1 MFESIIYKID
11 LVGISPQLL
20 IFKNQKYKSI
30 LSLLISIVL
39 IMTTIIYTILTL
51 CMIMVLMNI

>member
-1 MFESIIYKID
+1 M
-11 LVGISPQLL
+11 L
-20 IFKNQKYKSI
+20 IFKSQKYKSI

-51 CMIMVLMNI
+51 YDYFKYQNPIVSYSKDNDQETNRKKD